1 MRENLVMSYLLS
13 FCFFYVNLGLSRSLS
28 RRFIHSVFSSFV
40 WTKQKSFGTFFRS
53 FRGHKDRLL
62 SKDAFIVLN

>member
-40 WTKQKSFGTFFRS
+40 CTKQKSFGIFFSKFSRS
-53 FRGHKDRLL
+53 QGQTVIEGRVYCF
-62 SKDAFIVLN
+62 